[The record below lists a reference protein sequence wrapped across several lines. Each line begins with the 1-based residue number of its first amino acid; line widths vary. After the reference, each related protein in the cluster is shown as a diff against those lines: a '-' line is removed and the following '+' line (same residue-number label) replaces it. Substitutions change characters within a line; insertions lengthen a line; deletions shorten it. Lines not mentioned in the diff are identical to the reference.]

1 MEKPPPEPGL
11 PAVSLT
17 PVVRR
22 IPELH
27 RWYRANAR
35 SFPWRR
41 TTDPYAVWVSEVM
54 LQQTRADAVV
64 PYYERWMK
72 ALPDVSSL
80 ASASE
85 ERVLSLWEGL
95 GYYHRAR
102 NLRRAAREVVERH
115 RGRVP
120 SDPAAFRA
128 LPGVGEYTAAAVL
141 SIAFGRD
148 LAVVDGNVRRVLC
161 RLFTLEAAA
170 PSAAHRRLLQELAS
184 RLLPAG
190 AAGIHNQAMME
201 LGATVCTPRS
211 PSCRDCPM
219 EPACRARASGS
230 PEAFPRP
237 SPRRALPHHRV
248 AVGIVERD
256 GGVLIA
262 RRPSY
267 GLLGGLWEFPGGKL
281 EPGETPE
288 AALHRELLE
297 ELGLRVR
304 VERALRPVD
313 HAYSHFRVTIFPF
326 LCRFEAMDPTAAEGR
341 TWRWVRPGDLHR
353 YPMPRANRKILAQW
367 EPPPA
372 AGVLTG
378 CRPTD

>member
-1 MEKPPPEPGL
+1 MGGPSFEPGL
-11 PAVSLT
+11 PTGSLT
-17 PVVRR
+17 VVVRR

-35 SFPWRR
+35 AFPWRR
-41 TTDPYAVWVSEVM
+41 TRDPYAIWVSEVM
-54 LQQTRADAVV
+54 LQQTRADTVV
-64 PYYERWMK
+64 PYYERWMA
-72 ALPDVSSL
+72 ALPDVHSL

-102 NLRRAAREVVERH
+102 NLRRAAREVVGRH
-115 RGRVP
+115 GGRIP
-120 SDPAAFRA
+120 DDPAAFRA

-161 RLFTLEAAA
+161 RIFTLDGAGN
-170 PSAAHRRLLQELAS
+170 SGSGRRLLHRLAAE
-184 RLLPAG
+184 LLPRG
-190 AAGIHNQAMME
+190 KAALHNQAMME
-201 LGATVCTPRS
+201 LGAAVCTPRS
-211 PSCRDCPM
+211 PSCQACPL
-219 EPACRARASGS
+219 EPVCRARAAGC

-237 SPRRALPHHRV
+237 SPRRPLPHHHV
-248 AVGIVERD
+248 AVGIVER
-256 GGVLIA
+256 GGQVLIA

-288 AALHRELLE
+288 EALHRELLE

-304 VERALRPVD
+304 VEGTLGPVG
-313 HAYSHFRVTIFPF
+313 HAYSHFRVTLYPF
-326 LCRFEAMDPTAAEGR
+326 LCRFAAMDAAAAEGR
-341 TWRWVRPGDLHR
+341 EWKWVRPAELHR
-353 YPMPRANRKILAQW
+353 YPMPRANRKILEQW
-367 EPPPA
+367 RAFPAPPS
-372 AGVLTG
+372 
-378 CRPTD
+378 